1 MNKEQEFAQYIAN
14 YTEQGKQTFQNLDIL
29 ATFPLKNCKQFQ
41 PFNWLTLK
49 EECALLNISVSLD
62 LKNNIIIAAP
72 TK

>member
-1 MNKEQEFAQYIAN
+1 MNKEQEFAQYIAKDIQEGIQAFKDL
-14 YTEQGKQTFQNLDIL
+14 YISSTFQ
-29 ATFPLKNCKQFQ
+29 LKGCKQFQ

-72 TK
+72 IK